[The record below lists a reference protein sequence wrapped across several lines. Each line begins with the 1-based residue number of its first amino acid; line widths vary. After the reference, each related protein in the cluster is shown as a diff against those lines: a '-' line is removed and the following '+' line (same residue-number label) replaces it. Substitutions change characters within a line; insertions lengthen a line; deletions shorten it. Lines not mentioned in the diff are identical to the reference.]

1 MHGWCSHSNL
11 PNDYDLSR
19 WDINTDDNFDLLSV
33 YSKTFPAGTISIP
46 GNNGGNGSFLIFLE
60 RPLST
65 NDESQYMGCFVN
77 DGARDLD
84 YGPTASAGTWYTFAT
99 CQTACVGYSSM
110 SLQYGGECFCQNTYN
125 TASQYAQTSDSVC
138 SMVWTTQLQSGAAH
152 TTATLVK
159 ATSMVCATSARLLS
173 KHMRCVVGAT
183 CGFAPR
189 LKFRSAAEQVVGS
202 TITQFGSLMACRCLD
217 I

>member
-1 MHGWCSHSNL
+1 MLQGSGRTLATRSGIEK
-11 PNDYDLSR
+11 PARNDYDLSR
-19 WDINTDDNFDLLSV
+19 WDINTDDNFDSLSV

-125 TASQYAQTSDSVC
+125 TASRYAQTSDSVC

-152 TTATLVK
+152 THDREYAFSSLAYFAGRTFVK
-159 ATSMVCATSARLLS
+159 YSMAR
-173 KHMRCVVGAT
+173 A
-183 CGFAPR
+183 
-189 LKFRSAAEQVVGS
+189 
-202 TITQFGSLMACRCLD
+202 
-217 I
+217 